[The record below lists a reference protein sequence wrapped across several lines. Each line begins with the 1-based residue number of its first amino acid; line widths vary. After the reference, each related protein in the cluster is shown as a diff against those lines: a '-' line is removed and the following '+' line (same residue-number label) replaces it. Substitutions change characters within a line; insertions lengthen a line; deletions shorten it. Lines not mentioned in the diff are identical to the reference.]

1 MMLQNK
7 ELNLSGAFA
16 SARSILLSARSA
28 DGLWRGELSGS
39 ALSTAVAA
47 FALDRVDRPAHA
59 TAVARA
65 MGWLAGH
72 ANPDGGWGD
81 TPESPSNLSTT
92 LLAWAALGASG
103 MNMAGA
109 VDAQRKA
116 AAWIA
121 QKAGGLEPE
130 ILARAVLSAYG
141 NDRTF
146 SAPILAFCA
155 MAGSLGKNPWQ
166 FVPQLPF
173 ELSALPHGLFRFA
186 RLDVVSYALP
196 ALIAIGLARHR
207 RASRSLSPLT
217 FLRDAA
223 VSPALGKL
231 QRCQPENGGFLEA
244 APLNGFVASALVEAG
259 LQDHPVARSC
269 ASFLASTVR
278 PDGSWPI
285 DTNLALWLTALAVDA
300 LAEGGR
306 LEEALPEPERA
317 KLLERLV
324 SCQFKDVHPYTHSA
338 PGGWGWNDL
347 PGAVPDAD
355 DTSGIL
361 MALHH
366 LGADVPHAKPAAA
379 KGIMWL
385 LGLQNSDGGLPT
397 FCRGWGRL
405 PFDRNCPDITAHALL
420 AFDRWHG
427 RMAPGLRRRMER
439 ALESGLNN
447 LASAQGVDGSWRPL
461 WFGNQLAPEQA
472 NPVYGTAHVVRA
484 LARLG
489 PGRIKGRDAMA
500 RRGTDW
506 LLGAQNADGGWGG
519 AAGVASSIEETALA
533 LSALDPA
540 AQGAP
545 FRRGIK
551 WLLERTA
558 GGTRF
563 DPAPIGLYFSRL
575 WYSERLY
582 PVIFSCRALAGVHA
596 THGEGK
602 KLS

>member
-223 VSPALGKL
+223 VSPALG
-231 QRCQPENGGFLEA
+231 
-244 APLNGFVASALVEAG
+244 
-259 LQDHPVARSC
+259 
-269 ASFLASTVR
+269 
-278 PDGSWPI
+278 
-285 DTNLALWLTALAVDA
+285 
-300 LAEGGR
+300 
-306 LEEALPEPERA
+306 
-317 KLLERLV
+317 
-324 SCQFKDVHPYTHSA
+324 
-338 PGGWGWNDL
+338 
-347 PGAVPDAD
+347 
-355 DTSGIL
+355 
-361 MALHH
+361 
-366 LGADVPHAKPAAA
+366 
-379 KGIMWL
+379 
-385 LGLQNSDGGLPT
+385 
-397 FCRGWGRL
+397 
-405 PFDRNCPDITAHALL
+405 
-420 AFDRWHG
+420 
-427 RMAPGLRRRMER
+427 
-439 ALESGLNN
+439 
-447 LASAQGVDGSWRPL
+447 
-461 WFGNQLAPEQA
+461 
-472 NPVYGTAHVVRA
+472 
-484 LARLG
+484 
-489 PGRIKGRDAMA
+489 
-500 RRGTDW
+500 
-506 LLGAQNADGGWGG
+506 
-519 AAGVASSIEETALA
+519 
-533 LSALDPA
+533 
-540 AQGAP
+540 
-545 FRRGIK
+545 
-551 WLLERTA
+551 
-558 GGTRF
+558 
-563 DPAPIGLYFSRL
+563 
-575 WYSERLY
+575 
-582 PVIFSCRALAGVHA
+582 
-596 THGEGK
+596 
-602 KLS
+602 